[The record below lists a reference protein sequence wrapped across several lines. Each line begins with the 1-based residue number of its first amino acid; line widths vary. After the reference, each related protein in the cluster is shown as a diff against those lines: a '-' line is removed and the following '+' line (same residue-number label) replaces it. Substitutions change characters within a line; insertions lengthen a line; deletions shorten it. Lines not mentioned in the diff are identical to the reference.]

1 MPYSLKQLKSQRDTY
16 NKNIE
21 ELRASAEDKG
31 AGSFGNFTLNPL
43 HFFNNL
49 STVNLNQIDA
59 FLSFFPTLPE
69 ILELQRK
76 AAREEKKRREC
87 EVKISKMMEEKRKK
101 RKREFDEEQDTGKR
115 MMLTGGTGEGT
126 SQTMN

>member
-31 AGSFGNFTLNPL
+31 AGSIGNLTLNPL

-49 STVNLNQIDA
+49 SAVPSEQIDT
-59 FLSFFPTLPE
+59 FLSFFPSLPE

-76 AAREEKKRREC
+76 AAREEKKE
-87 EVKISKMMEEKRKK
+87 ENVK
-101 RKREFDEEQDTGKR
+101 
-115 MMLTGGTGEGT
+115 
-126 SQTMN
+126 

>member
-21 ELRASAEDKG
+21 ELRASAENKG

-59 FLSFFPTLPE
+59 FLSFFLHCLRYWSYKE
-69 ILELQRK
+69 KLQ
-76 AAREEKKRREC
+76 EKKKKE
-87 EVKISKMMEEKRKK
+87 ENVK
-101 RKREFDEEQDTGKR
+101 
-115 MMLTGGTGEGT
+115 
-126 SQTMN
+126 